1 VIKCATEPEMTA
13 FNRRSVR
20 AAERGYA
27 NRVCLSHD
35 AGVIDGLS
43 EADKAAQIPDWRFT
57 FIPQEFSLMLRERGV
72 SDEAIEQMTVGN
84 PRAIF
89 EQTEPY

>member
-1 VIKCATEPEMTA
+1 
-13 FNRRSVR
+13 
-20 AAERGYA
+20 
-27 NRVCLSHD
+27 
-35 AGVIDGLS
+35 
-43 EADKAAQIPDWRFT
+43 
-57 FIPQEFSLMLRERGV
+57 MLRERGV